1 MTAFALRI
9 ARAAATDLE
18 RLQDFLEVAG
28 DPASDDLFDFIID
41 ALDVLT
47 HQPGIGR
54 PVQGDI
60 QGARELIIDRGS
72 SGYLAQYR
80 IQRSINQVTVVRI
93 RHQRE
98 SGYFQITI

>member
-1 MTAFALRI
+1 MSTFTVRI
-9 ARAAATDLE
+9 AKAAAADLE

-28 DPASDDLFDFIID
+28 DPASAELIDFVID

-54 PVQGDI
+54 PVQGDK
-60 QGARELIIDRGS
+60 QGGRELIIDRGS

-80 IQRSINQVTVVRI
+80 IQRGLNQVTVVRI

-98 SGYFQITI
+98 SGYFDTEI